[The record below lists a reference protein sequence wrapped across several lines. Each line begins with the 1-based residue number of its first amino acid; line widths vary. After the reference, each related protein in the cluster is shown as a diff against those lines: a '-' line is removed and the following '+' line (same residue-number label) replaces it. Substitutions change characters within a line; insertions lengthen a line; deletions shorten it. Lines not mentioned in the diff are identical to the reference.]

1 VGGPAD
7 EVVDALVAR
16 EGPVAAFVG
25 QNPHPCSDAALEEAV
40 CGPGEG
46 AER

>member
-1 VGGPAD
+1 VRGPAD

-16 EGPVAAFVG
+16 ERPVAAFVC

-46 AER
+46 TQR